1 MPIFERQS
9 QSGELLISFDAADL
23 VMAGWTGRDEAAV
36 RHHIEELEALG
47 VPPPSK
53 TPLFYR
59 VDPALLVGAIDGIK
73 VVGEA
78 TSGEAEAVIL
88 AMSDG
93 LWVGLG
99 SDHTDRAFE
108 AHSVQLSKQLCRKP
122 MAGTLWS
129 YEEVIGHWDELILR
143 AHIVENG
150 ERVLYQEGT
159 LDALRHPEELM
170 SAYRDVSDQPVDVTE
185 SGEMELP
192 LPTGTA
198 LFCGTMPA
206 IGGIRPSARFEM
218 ELEDPVLE
226 KRLQH
231 EITIETLAMVS

>member
-9 QSGELLISFDAADL
+9 ESGELLISFEATDL
-23 VMAGWTGRDEAAV
+23 VMTGWAGREEAAV

-47 VPPPSK
+47 VRPPSK

-59 VDPALLVGAIDGIK
+59 VDPGLLVGAIEQVS

-88 AMSDG
+88 VMTDG

-129 YEEVIGHWDELILR
+129 YEEVVDHWDDLILR
-143 AHIVENG
+143 ACITENG

-159 LDALRHPEELM
+159 LAALRHPDELM
-170 SAYRDVSDQPVDVTE
+170 TAYRDERDQDDETD
-185 SGEMELP
+185 MP

-198 LFCGTMPA
+198 LFCGTLPA
-206 IGGIRPSARFEM
+206 INGIRPSARFEM
-218 ELEDPVLE
+218 ELEDPVRGR
-226 KRLQH
+226 RLTGVY
-231 EITIETLAMVS
+231 EVKNIPPSF

>member
-1 MPIFERQS
+1 MPIFERQC
-9 QSGELLISFDAADL
+9 QSGELLINVETSDL
-23 VMAGWTGRDEAAV
+23 VMAGWTGRDQAAV

-59 VDPALLVGAIDGIK
+59 VDPALLAGSVDAIT

-88 AMSDG
+88 SMADG

-108 AHSVQLSKQLCRKP
+108 AQSVQLAKQLCRKP
-122 MAGTLWS
+122 MADTIWS
-129 YEEVIGHWDELILR
+129 YEEVVDHWDQLILR

-159 LDALRHPEELM
+159 LDTLRHPEDLM
-170 SAYRDVSDQPVDVTE
+170 AAYCAEHGQPG
-185 SGEMELP
+185 SPSLP
-192 LPTGTA
+192 VGTA

-206 IGGIRPSARFEM
+206 IGGIRASGRFEM
-218 ELEDPVLE
+218 ELEDPVHN
-226 KRLQH
+226 R
-231 EITIETLAMVS
+231 TLRHDVAIRALPAVS